1 MLEVKSLSKTFRAP
15 KQKKGEIIK
24 QRNDPRESGK
34 WFHAVQDLT
43 FDCKAGEIL
52 GLLGMNG
59 AGKTTTLRMLA
70 TAIKPSSGTAIM
82 DGVDIV
88 KNPMEVKRRIGFLS
102 GSTGLYGR
110 LTAEEMILYYG
121 KLHGVEPQVL
131 KTRMEEMFHLLDME
145 SFVTRRNDNLS
156 TGMKQK
162 VSIVRTVI
170 HDPPVLFFDEPTSGL
185 DVLSAENIVKFI
197 RQCKAKGKTVVL
209 STHYMNEVEKLCDRV
224 TVIHHGRN
232 FFSGKPEDLKA
243 EQGETDLEE
252 AFKKLVKGGQ
262 A

>member
-1 MLEVKSLSKTFRAP
+1 MLEVRELSKTFRAP
-15 KQKKGEIIK
+15 KKKKGEYVSQK
-24 QRNDPRESGK
+24 LDPREDGK
-34 WFHAVQDLT
+34 WFHAVKDLN
-43 FDCKAGEIL
+43 FDCQPGEIL

-70 TAIKPSSGTAIM
+70 TAIKPTKGTAIM

-88 KNPMEVKRRIGFLS
+88 EHPMEFKRRIGFLS

-121 KLHGVEPQVL
+121 RLHGVEKNTL
-131 KTRMEEMFHLLDME
+131 KQRMNEMFDLLDMR
-145 SFVTRRNDNLS
+145 SFVNRRNDNLS

-185 DVLSAENIVKFI
+185 DVLSAETIVNFI
-197 RQCKAKGKTVVL
+197 KDCRERGKTIIF
-209 STHYMNEVEKLCDRV
+209 STHHMDEVEKLCDRL
-224 TVIHHGRN
+224 TVIHHGQN
-232 FFSGKPEDLKA
+232 FFSGKVDQLKA
-243 EQGETDLEE
+243 QQGTDNLED
-252 AFKKLVKGGQ
+252 AFKTLVRGG
-262 A
+262 AA